1 MVPTDSGRISR
12 VPPYLGYPPGL
23 RVVSPTGLSPSLA
36 GLPRPLDYDSKVP
49 SVAPLPPPSLLSGFG
64 LLPFRS
70 PLLGESLLFSFP
82 PGTEMFH
89 FPGFASP
96 ALSIQAGIR
105 KHYPA
110 GVSPF
115 GYLRIIAWFAAPRS
129 FSQRPTSF
137 IASNCLGIHRV
148 PFRAWSLPPLH
159 APATTGPLRSHKLS
173 LPFLSSSSFFPC
185 QRSGPAGPLAAR
197 RTFHPLV
204 LRTRFS
210 GGADRTRTDDIQLAK
225 LALYQLS
232 YSPAPVACSSV
243 VGLERLELSTP
254 RLSSVCSNQLSY
266 RPFPVASSTRVLH
279 LFQ

>member
-12 VPPYLGYPPGL
+12 VPPYLGYPPVSG
-23 RVVSPTGLSPSLA
+23 VVSPTGLSPTMA
-36 GLPRPLDYDSKVP
+36 GLPRPFDYDSRVP
-49 SVAPLPPPSLLSGFG
+49 SAAPQPPPSLLSGFS

-96 ALSIQAGIR
+96 RLFIQRGING
-105 KHYPA
+105 HYPV

-159 APATTGPLRSHKLS
+159 AFAPRVRKISLSSFLLFALPSSLVKDRRLRSAHLARLS
-173 LPFLSSSSFFPC
+173 FSSLADLLRASSSPKLCCLVELIGVEPTTSAL
-185 QRSGPAGPLAAR
+185 QRR
-197 RTFHPLV
+197 R
-204 LRTRFS
+204 
-210 GGADRTRTDDIQLAK
+210 
-225 LALYQLS
+225 
-232 YSPAPVACSSV
+232 
-243 VGLERLELSTP
+243 ST
-254 RLSSVCSNQLSY
+254 N
-266 RPFPVASSTRVLH
+266 
-279 LFQ
+279 

>member
-12 VPPYLGYPPGL
+12 VPPYLGYPPVSS
-23 RVVSPTGLSPSLA
+23 VVSPTGLSPSMA
-36 GLPRPLDYDSKVP
+36 GLPRPFDYDSRVP
-49 SVAPLPPPSLLSGFG
+49 YAAPQPPPSLLSGFS

-96 ALSIQAGIR
+96 RLLIQRGIDR
-105 KHYPA
+105 HYPV

-159 APATTGPLRSHKLS
+159 ASATTECFDSEETSFR
-173 LPFLSSSSFFPC
+173 FSSFALP
-185 QRSGPAGPLAAR
+185 SS
-197 RTFHPLV
+197 LV
-204 LRTRFS
+204 KDHRPRHASLSRHARTRL
-210 GGADRTRTDDIQLAK
+210 AD
-225 LALYQLS
+225 LS
-232 YSPAPVACSSV
+232 
-243 VGLERLELSTP
+243 R
-254 RLSSVCSNQLSY
+254 
-266 RPFPVASSTRVLH
+266 ASA
-279 LFQ
+279 FW